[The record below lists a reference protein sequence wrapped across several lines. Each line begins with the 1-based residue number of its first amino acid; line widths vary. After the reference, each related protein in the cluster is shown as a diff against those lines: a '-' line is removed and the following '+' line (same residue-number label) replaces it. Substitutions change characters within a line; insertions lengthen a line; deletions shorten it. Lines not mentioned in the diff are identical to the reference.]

1 LDKPTGCPYT
11 AASQAGDL
19 AAVADAVSEHFGTGQ
34 LVLVA
39 HDASGPADGR
49 IKRLADRTLLAR
61 RYGKKRSQA

>member
-1 LDKPTGCPYT
+1 
-11 AASQAGDL
+11 
-19 AAVADAVSEHFGTGQ
+19 VADAVSEHFGTGQ